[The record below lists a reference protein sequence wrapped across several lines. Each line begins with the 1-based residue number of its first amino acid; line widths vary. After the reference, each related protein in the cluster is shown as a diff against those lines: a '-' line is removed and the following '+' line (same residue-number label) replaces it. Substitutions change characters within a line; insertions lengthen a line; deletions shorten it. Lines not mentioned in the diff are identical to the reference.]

1 MLKSIGVTGFFF
13 KFQCVLTLR
22 IMYYIYVLICDFD
35 GCLYASELLPAEQF
49 LWNLNVKC
57 IKDQLQVRHI
67 QIVKSIKITRKH
79 FYSPVVQCALYSPC
93 RESIRPTM
101 RIFFH
106 KT

>member
-49 LWNLNVKC
+49 LWNLNVK
-57 IKDQLQVRHI
+57 
-67 QIVKSIKITRKH
+67 
-79 FYSPVVQCALYSPC
+79 
-93 RESIRPTM
+93 
-101 RIFFH
+101 
-106 KT
+106 